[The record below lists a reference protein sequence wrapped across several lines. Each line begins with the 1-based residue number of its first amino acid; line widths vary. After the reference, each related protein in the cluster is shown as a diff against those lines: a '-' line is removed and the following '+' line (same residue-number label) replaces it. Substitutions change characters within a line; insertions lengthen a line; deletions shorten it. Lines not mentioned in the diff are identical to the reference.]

1 MGKYSDVIEGIRRI
15 LRLAQRP
22 SRDEFLNMLKL
33 ILAGMFLTGG
43 IAFAIR
49 TAITLLIIHVR
60 GGS

>member
-1 MGKYSDVIEGIRRI
+1 MGKYSNIIEGIRRI

-49 TAITLLIIHVR
+49 TAITLLLMYAK
-60 GGS
+60 GG

>member
-1 MGKYSDVIEGIRRI
+1 MGKYSGIIEGIRRI

-22 SRDEFLNMLKL
+22 SKDEFMNMLKL

-49 TAITLLIIHVR
+49 TAITLLLMYVK